1 MSPTVKIRKARPSDL
16 DALLAIEYSSFR
28 HDRLSRR
35 AMRHALASTS
45 QVLFAAL
52 IDGVVI
58 GYACLHGKKNQA
70 IARLYSIAV
79 LQSYRGRGAA
89 SLLLN
94 RCARQCRKLGFEI
107 MGLEARAEDTALINF
122 YTRHGFSPVAL
133 KPNYYEDGADALKM
147 QKSLVAQRGRKVVDP
162 RRKLLLVV
170 PRSQDRAAVQ
180 PLTEHFRSAQVLTAR
195 EFLSTPSFLGE
206 SVRVI
211 NLCPADEYLASGY
224 YVSLIAEAR
233 GNKTFADI
241 DSLSGLVS
249 RKLYLRY
256 LDELNRLLPPYDVLA
271 AHIKGDEKKFSLEFY
286 FGQTDCDW
294 ARRLCRRCYSLF
306 AVPILEVQLIYKKR
320 RWQVDYIWPLS
331 ISSVDD
337 KDRPRFISAARL
349 ALATR
354 LPHPVLAKSAS
365 FDLAILV
372 EKEEALPPS
381 NSRALAQFVK
391 TAASLNMQAEII
403 TRDDF
408 SRLSSFDALFIRT
421 TTQIDHYSYRFAT
434 QAERLGL
441 PVIDDPQSILRC
453 SNKVFL
459 TEALTRA
466 AVDMPQSWLVTRS
479 NMQKLVQEMSYP
491 LVLKIPDGSF
501 SRGMHK
507 VKTADEFIF
516 RASEMLKQSFVI
528 LAQEFMPSDF
538 DWRIGVLNGQ
548 PLFACKYYMSR
559 GHWQIYNHKTGGRVT
574 SGGFDAVSLEDV
586 PETVLSTAVRASL
599 VIGQGL
605 YGVDLKLIDGQAR
618 IIEVNDNP
626 NIDFGVEDLLA
637 GQSVYNA
644 IMELLRARI
653 VASKGLASSAI

>member
-1 MSPTVKIRKARPSDL
+1 MDPTIKIRKARSTDL

-28 HDRLSRR
+28 HDRMSRR
-35 AMRHALASTS
+35 ALRHALTS
-45 QVLFAAL
+45 PSQILYAAL
-52 IDGVVI
+52 MDGVVI
-58 GYACLHGKKNQA
+58 GYACLHWKRNLTT
-70 IARLYSIAV
+70 ARLYSIAV

-89 SLLLN
+89 SMLLN
-94 RCARQCRKLGFEI
+94 KCSRQCRKLGFAM

-133 KPNYYEDGADALKM
+133 RPAYYEDGADALKM
-147 QKSLVAQRGRKVVDP
+147 QKSLVTRKGRKAVDP

-170 PRSQDRAAVQ
+170 PRSQDRAAVE
-180 PLTEHFRSAQVLTAR
+180 PLTQQFRTAQVLTAR
-195 EFLSTPSFLGE
+195 EFLSTPVFLGE

-233 GNKTFADI
+233 GNKTVADI
-241 DSLSGLVS
+241 DSLSGLVN

-256 LDELNRLLPPYDVLA
+256 LDELNRLLPSPEILA
-271 AHIKGDEKKFSLEFY
+271 SHFKADQKKFSLEFY

-306 AVPILEVQLIYKKR
+306 AVPILEVQLIYKQR

-331 ISSVDD
+331 ISSVDE
-337 KDRPRFISAARL
+337 KDRPRFLAAARL
-349 ALATR
+349 ALAAR
-354 LPHPVLAKSAS
+354 IPHPVLTKSAS
-365 FDLAILV
+365 FDLAILI
-372 EKEEALPPS
+372 EKNEALAPS
-381 NSRALAQFVK
+381 NSRALVQFVK
-391 TAASLNMQAEII
+391 TAASLNMQAEVI

-466 AVDMPQSWLVTRS
+466 AIDMPRSWLVTRS
-479 NMQKLVQEMSYP
+479 NMQQLAQEMSFP

-507 VKTADEFIF
+507 VNSADEFIA

-574 SGGFDAVSLEDV
+574 SGGFDAVPLEEV

-618 IIEVNDNP
+618 VIEVNDNP
-626 NIDFGVEDLLA
+626 NIDAGVEDKLA

-644 IMELLRARI
+644 IMELFRARI
-653 VASKGLASSAI
+653 VASKGLVASPN

>member
-1 MSPTVKIRKARPSDL
+1 MSPTIKIRKARSSDL

-28 HDRLSRR
+28 HDRMSRR
-35 AMRHALASTS
+35 AMRLALTS
-45 QVLFAAL
+45 PTQGVYTAL
-52 IDGVVI
+52 IDGVLI
-58 GYACLHGKKNQA
+58 GYACMHWKRN
-70 IARLYSIAV
+70 ITSARLYSIAV
-79 LQSYRGRGAA
+79 LQSHRGRGAA
-89 SLLLN
+89 SSLLN
-94 RCARQCRKLGFEI
+94 RCVRKCRKLGFDMI
-107 MGLEARAEDTALINF
+107 GLEARAEDTGLIDF

-133 KPNYYEDGADALKM
+133 KPAYYEDGADAIKM
-147 QKSLVAQRGRKVVDP
+147 QKSLVLRRGRKAIDS
-162 RRKLLLVV
+162 RRKLLIVV
-170 PRSQDRAAVQ
+170 PRSQDRVAVE
-180 PLTEHFRSAQVLTAR
+180 PLTEFFRNAHVLTAR

-233 GNKTFADI
+233 GNKTLADI
-241 DSLSGLVS
+241 DSLSALVN

-256 LDELNRLLPPYDVLA
+256 LDELNRLLPPQKVLA
-271 AHIKGDEKKFSLEFY
+271 AHLNSEEKKVSLEFY
-286 FGQTDCDW
+286 FGQTDRDW
-294 ARRLCRRCYSLF
+294 ARRLSRRCYSLF

-331 ISSVDD
+331 ISSVDE
-337 KDRPRFISAARL
+337 KDRPRFVAAARL
-349 ALATR
+349 ALASR
-354 LPHPVLAKSAS
+354 LPHPVLAKTAS

-372 EKEEALPPS
+372 EKNEALAPS

-391 TAASLNMQAEII
+391 TAAGLNMQAEII

-408 SRLSSFDALFIRT
+408 SRISSFDALFIRT

-466 AVDMPQSWLVTRS
+466 AIDMPQSWLVTRS
-479 NMQKLVQEMSYP
+479 NLSRLVNEVTYP

-507 VKTADEFIF
+507 VKTADEFIL
-516 RASEMLKQSFVI
+516 RANEMLKQSFVI

-538 DWRIGVLNGQ
+538 DWRIGILNGQ
-548 PLFACKYYMSR
+548 PLFACKYYMSK
-559 GHWQIYNHKTGGRVT
+559 GHWQIYNHNNGGRVT

-626 NIDFGVEDLLA
+626 NIDAGVEDLLA
-637 GQSVYNA
+637 GQAVYTS
-644 IMELLRARI
+644 IMELFRNRI
-653 VASKGLASSAI
+653 VASKGLVDVAT